1 LSGQRVSRCVV
12 FCICCN
18 QLAESL
24 VFNNMRCRLLILPKF
39 LAFRFTYHGEGRE
52 GVVFSS
58 RLGAS
63 PRTGRVVKWEEI
75 LASNSGKRR
84 KPLDMMGLIQ

>member
-1 LSGQRVSRCVV
+1 MSSLTEIAHTVGAVDLEPFGRKLS
-12 FCICCN
+12 N
-18 QLAESL
+18 
-24 VFNNMRCRLLILPKF
+24 RL
-39 LAFRFTYHGEGRE
+39 TYHGEGRE

-84 KPLDMMGLIQ
+84 KPLDMMA